1 MAIRV
6 EGGSARGGFGS
17 QHCRARWGGDFCVEV
32 RVSFP
37 GKVVQHYGQLPSWNH
52 YSTVAPEI

>member
-17 QHCRARWGGDFCVEV
+17 QHCCARWGGDLYVEV
-32 RVSFP
+32 RVSFS
-37 GKVVQHYGQLPSWNH
+37 GKVVQHYGQSPSWKH
-52 YSTVAPEI
+52 YRTVAPEI